1 MELKVS
7 KREVSGKKV
16 AGLRKQSIVP
26 GVIYWKNMKEPIM
39 VQVDKNSFLKAYH
52 KAWQSAVIQLAD
64 GAKNLV
70 LIKELHIDP
79 VTNNVLNV
87 SFLDVKANQAI
98 VASIPVVLTGESI
111 VTKQNIWN
119 IDLVKDSIQ
128 VEALPF
134 DLPQEISLDISHFQG
149 LDDWIFVRDIDLWK
163 KVTILDDSEL
173 PVVVV
178 TAKVEEVEEIVLE
191 TTESSESDVEK
202 TPADEN

>member
-16 AGLRKQSIVP
+16 ANLRKQSLVP
-26 GVIYWKNMKEPIM
+26 GVIYWKNMSQPAL
-39 VQVDKNSFLKAYH
+39 VQVDKNSFLKVYRQAG
-52 KAWQSAVIQLAD
+52 QSAVIQLSD
-64 GAKNLV
+64 WAKNLV

-98 VASIPVVLTGESI
+98 VADIPVVITWESI

-119 IDLVKDSIQ
+119 IDLVKDTIQ

-134 DLPQEISLDISHFQG
+134 DLPQEITLDISHFQG
-149 LDDWIFVRDIDLWK
+149 LDDWIFVRDVDLWK
-163 KVTILDDSEL
+163 KVTILDGGDL

-178 TAKVEEVEEIVLE
+178 TAKVEEKEEIVLD
-191 TTESSESDVEK
+191 TTDSSEDNVEK

>member
-16 AGLRKQSIVP
+16 ANLRKQSLVP
-26 GVIYWKNMKEPIM
+26 GVIYWKNMSQPAL
-39 VQVDKNSFLKAYH
+39 VQVDKNSFLKVYRQAG
-52 KAWQSAVIQLAD
+52 QSAVIQLSD
-64 GAKNLV
+64 WAKNLV

-98 VASIPVVLTGESI
+98 VADIPVVITWESI

-119 IDLVKDSIQ
+119 IDLVKDTIQ

-134 DLPQEISLDISHFQG
+134 DLPQEITLDISHFQG
-149 LDDWIFVRDIDLWK
+149 LDDWIFVRDVDLWK
-163 KVTILDDSEL
+163 KVTILDDGDL

-178 TAKVEEVEEIVLE
+178 TAKVEEKEEIVLD
-191 TTESSESDVEK
+191 TTDSSEANVEK

>member
-7 KREVSGKKV
+7 KREVTWKKV
-16 AGLRKQSIVP
+16 ASLRKQSIVP
-26 GVIYWKNMKEPIM
+26 GVIYWKNMESPVLI
-39 VQVDKNSFLKAYH
+39 QIDKNSFLKAYREV
-52 KAWQSAVIQLAD
+52 WQSAVIQLSD
-64 GAKNLV
+64 WAKNLV

-87 SFLDVKANQAI
+87 SLLDVKANEAI
-98 VASIPVVLTGESI
+98 IADIPVVITWESI

-119 IDLVKDSIQ
+119 IEIVKWTVQ

-163 KVTILDDSEL
+163 KVTILDDGDL

-178 TAKVEEVEEIVLE
+178 TAKVEEVEEITLD
-191 TTESSESDVEK
+191 TTDSSEAKVEK

>member
-149 LDDWIFVRDIDLWK
+149 LDDWLFVRDIDLWK